1 MALVW
6 RVRTVTMETAETLG
20 TLAWEPFAV
29 VEDDDGTPLVVLKG
43 LVEDEGERSS
53 TRPENKVVWTP
64 DV

>member
-6 RVRTVTMETAETLG
+6 KVKTVTMETAEEGTLG
-20 TLAWEPFAV
+20 WEPFAV
-29 VEDDDGTPLVVLKG
+29 VEDDEEGPCVVLKG